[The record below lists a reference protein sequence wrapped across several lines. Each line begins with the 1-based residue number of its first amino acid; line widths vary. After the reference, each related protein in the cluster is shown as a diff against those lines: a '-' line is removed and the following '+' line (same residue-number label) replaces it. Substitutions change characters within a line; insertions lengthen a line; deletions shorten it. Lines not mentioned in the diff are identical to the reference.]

1 MFGKP
6 SITLAHMDL
15 NLLVGLD
22 ALLEHRS
29 VQDAAAQ
36 LHLTQPAVSRI
47 LGRLRATTGDAIL
60 VRNGREMVPTAR
72 ALELRDE
79 VREIVARAHD
89 VLRPTQELD
98 LATLERTFT
107 IRSHDALLAALA
119 PGLVAAVA
127 ERAPGVTLR
136 LVGESR
142 DDDRELS
149 RGGVDLAVGS
159 PPASDGSIVCR
170 VAGADEMVL
179 VLRRGNAVD
188 VARPTAAQVAGAP
201 HVVVSRRGR
210 PGGPVDRVLQAEGLT
225 RRVVATVPTVAAAL
239 AVVAASE
246 AVVVLP
252 RRLRDPLGPR
262 LRTRPL
268 PWKLSSEV
276 AAVSWHR
283 RHTTDPAHA
292 WLRDLVAATLETAL
306 TGGHRAVATPA
317 GTKAEAGRSAGGQ
330 KPIGRPA

>member
-1 MFGKP
+1 
-6 SITLAHMDL
+6 MDL

-72 ALELRDE
+72 ALELREE
-79 VREIVARAHD
+79 VRELVTRAHD
-89 VLRPTQELD
+89 VLRPAEELD

-107 IRSHDALLAALA
+107 VRSHDALLAALA

-127 ERAPGVTLR
+127 ERAPHVTLR

-149 RGGVDLAVGS
+149 RGGVDIAVDCPS
-159 PPASDGSIVCR
+159 APAGSIVSR
-170 VAGADEMVL
+170 VVGTDDMVL

-210 PGGPVDRVLQAEGLT
+210 SGGPVDRVLQAEGLT

-239 AVVAASE
+239 AVVATSE

-292 WLRDLVAATLETAL
+292 WLRDLVAATLEAAL
-306 TGGHRAVATPA
+306 SGAHRAVATMA
-317 GTKAEAGRSAGGQ
+317 GETAAGRSAGGQ